1 MSGSLDLAA
10 ERTAI
15 KQVIEDS
22 IGWAA
27 TKDKARLYECFA
39 QDEALFY
46 FSPSDAGNIAGYSA
60 FQELVEGF
68 FMHDD
73 FQAVSFAVRELAIT
87 IGPAGDTAWFRA
99 RLDDRNTWQGRPA
112 NWENARWTGVL
123 CKRDGRWVI
132 VQMHFSFASD
142 APSGRA
148 QDAGQ

>member
-1 MSGSLDLAA
+1 MSEVPDRAA
-10 ERTAI
+10 ERAAI
-15 KQVIEDS
+15 KAVVEDS

-46 FSPSDAGNIAGYSA
+46 FSPDDAGNIAGFSA

-68 FMHDD
+68 FMRDE
-73 FQAVSFAVRELAIT
+73 FQAVGFALRELAID

-112 NWENARWTGVL
+112 NWDDARWTGVL
-123 CKRDGRWVI
+123 CKREGRWVI
-132 VQMHFSFASD
+132 VQMHFSFAT
-142 APSGRA
+142 AA
-148 QDAGQ
+148 Q